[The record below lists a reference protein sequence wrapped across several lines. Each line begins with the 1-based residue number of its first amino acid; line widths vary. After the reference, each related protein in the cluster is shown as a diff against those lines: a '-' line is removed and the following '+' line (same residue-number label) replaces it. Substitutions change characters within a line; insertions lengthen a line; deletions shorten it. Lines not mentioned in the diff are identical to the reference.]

1 MSFKRRKRNDV
12 RDKREKVYIDECKIG
27 IFFESICLV
36 SIVLCIIV
44 TLLRVLFY

>member
-12 RDKREKVYIDECKIG
+12 RDKREKVYIDECKIE
-27 IFFESICLV
+27 IYFESICLV